1 MTTARPPRQF
11 VASTFYRVRPEW
23 RRLDLETRSR
33 GRREAVAVVD
43 EYRPVI
49 FVRSYSLVGT
59 RADGDLMLWKAAA
72 ELEIFQRLEAD
83 LNRTEMGGY
92 LERPHHYLGAMRPS
106 TYASALHPEREGQP
120 RVRSR
125 HGRYLFVYPFV
136 KARSWYRL
144 SRAIREE
151 LMREH
156 VEVGRQYPEFEVNA
170 ADSFGLD
177 DQEFVV
183 SFGGDDPHRFQDL
196 VMELR
201 ETGASGHTERDVPI
215 FTCLATDLIQ
225 ALELAA

>member
-1 MTTARPPRQF
+1 MTVRPPRQF
-11 VASTFYRVRPEW
+11 VAYTFYRVRPEW
-23 RRLDLETRSR
+23 RRLDAETRDR
-33 GRREAVAVVD
+33 GRREVVAVVE

-49 FVRSYSLVGT
+49 FVRAYSLVGT
-59 RADGDLMLWKAAA
+59 RADCDFMLWKAAA

-92 LERPHHYLGAMRPS
+92 LDRPYGYLCAMRPS
-106 TYASALHPEREGQP
+106 AYASALHPEGEGQP

-144 SRAIREE
+144 PRATREE

-156 VEVGRQYPEFEVNA
+156 VEVGRRYPEFEVNTA
-170 ADSFGLD
+170 YSFGLD

-183 SFGGDDPHRFQDL
+183 SFEGDDPHRFQDL

-201 ETGASGHTERDVPI
+201 ETGASSYTERDVPI
-215 FTCLATDLIQ
+215 FTCLAADLGE